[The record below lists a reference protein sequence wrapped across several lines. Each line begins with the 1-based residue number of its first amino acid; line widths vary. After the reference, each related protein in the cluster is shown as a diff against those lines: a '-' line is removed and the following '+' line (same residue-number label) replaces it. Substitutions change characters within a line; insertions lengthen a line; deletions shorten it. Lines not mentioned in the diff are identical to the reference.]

1 MSHRLLLLSSVCLGL
16 GLVAGLLG
24 SSQAAEASVRAWVAV
39 QRLDGGLLLLKPYC
53 QSSQTMTLEYYLLVE
68 KKGRSNSS
76 LSKQAGQVHA
86 PAGQPT
92 GLSTSSLNL
101 GEGENCRVQL
111 KVMAGRRLLA
121 DEEFW
126 LGPSGRKIDLE

>member
-1 MSHRLLLLSSVCLGL
+1 MSHRLLLIGSVCLGL
-16 GLVAGLLG
+16 GLVVGLWGAG
-24 SSQAAEASVRAWVAV
+24 QAAEASVRAWVAV
-39 QRLDGGLLLLKPYC
+39 QHLDNGLLLLKPYC
-53 QSSQTMTLEYYLLVE
+53 QSSQSMKLDYYLLVE